1 MTLPDADQLRAAME
15 ATWPAS
21 AEVDV
26 GPFRL
31 RRSNGGGQRVTA
43 ATASPGATDLAETLP
58 RAEAQMLAWGQV
70 PIFQVTPETPGL
82 DALLDGAGYAIKDP
96 VLIYAAPVAVVAAI
110 PTPRLSTFAHWPPLA
125 IQREIWEQG
134 DIGADR
140 VAVMDRVRAPKIAP
154 MARRVDRPVGTA
166 FAAIYD
172 GIAMVHAIE
181 VLADQRRQGDGRRL
195 LSRAAKW
202 AAEAGAHTIAL
213 AVTEANIGARA
224 LYGDLGMQAAA
235 RYHYRVRR

>member
-21 AEVDV
+21 AEVDL

-31 RRSNGGGQRVTA
+31 RRSKGGGQRVTA
-43 ATASPGATDLAETLP
+43 ATANPGASDLAETLP

-70 PIFQVTPETPGL
+70 PIFQVTPDTPGL
-82 DALLDGAGYAIKDP
+82 DAILDGAGYAIKDP
-96 VLIYAAPVAVVAAI
+96 VLIYAAPVAVIASI

-140 VAVMDRVRAPKIAP
+140 VAVMDRVRGPKTAL
-154 MARRVDRPVGTA
+154 MARGRDRPVGTA
-166 FAAIYD
+166 FAAIHD

-195 LSRAAKW
+195 LSRAAQW
-202 AAEAGAHTIAL
+202 AAQAGAETIAL

-224 LYGDLGMQAAA
+224 LYGDLGMQVAA